1 MAGSLTYHPT
11 SFDLD
16 DFEASTST
24 EVGDDE
30 FTTVERLPV
39 EEGEGV
45 YVGKGRSENPLQ
57 AEGSAEGNIKD
68 DGDAEV
74 NGKYRLVV
82 LNSQNNIPTGGIITT
97 GRISQLRRDRANS
110 VDGDITTFQDIEVR
124 EPYKL
129 GLQLKTKSGTATYS
143 SSNSTFEVD
152 GFLGEALN

>member
-1 MAGSLTYHPT
+1 MSALTYHPT

-16 DFEASTST
+16 DFEAATAT
-24 EVGDDE
+24 QIGDDE
-30 FTTVERLPV
+30 FQTVERLPV

-45 YVGKGRSENPLQ
+45 YVGKGSSSNPLQ
-57 AEGSAEGNIKD
+57 AEGSAKGEMQD
-68 DGDAEV
+68 DGDAQME
-74 NGKYRLVV
+74 GKYRLVV
-82 LNSQNNIPTGGIITT
+82 LNSQNNIPNGGIITT
-97 GRISQLRRDRANS
+97 GRISELRTDRANS

-143 SSNSTFEVD
+143 SANSTFEVD

>member
-1 MAGSLTYHPT
+1 MSALTYHPT

-16 DFEASTST
+16 DFTAATST

-30 FTTVERLPV
+30 FSTVERLPV

-45 YVGKGRSENPLQ
+45 YVGKGASSNPLQ
-57 AEGSAEGNIKD
+57 AEGSAQGDIND
-68 DGDAEV
+68 DGNADMV
-74 NGKYRLVV
+74 GKYRLVV

-97 GRISQLRRDRANS
+97 GRISELEKDRANS
-110 VDGDITTFQDIEVR
+110 LDGDITTFQDIEIR

-129 GLQLKTKSGTATYS
+129 GLQLKTNSGTATYS
-143 SSNSTFEVD
+143 SANSAFEVD